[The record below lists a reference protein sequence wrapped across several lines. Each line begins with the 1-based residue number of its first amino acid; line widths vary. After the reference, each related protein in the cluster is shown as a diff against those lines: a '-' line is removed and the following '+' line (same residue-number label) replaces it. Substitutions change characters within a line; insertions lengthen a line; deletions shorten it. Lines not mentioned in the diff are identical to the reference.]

1 MTIILNLF
9 LFSFCYYFV
18 FGILATKFLKGLF
31 YKCYSLPELILEELH
46 DKEECMDNGGDWI
59 RLDAHFDNILF
70 SIQNLF
76 ATTIYEG
83 SSFIM
88 F

>member
-1 MTIILNLF
+1 
-9 LFSFCYYFV
+9 
-18 FGILATKFLKGLF
+18 
-31 YKCYSLPELILEELH
+31 
-46 DKEECMDNGGDWI
+46 MDNGGDWI